1 MMLLAPLLL
10 AILAAPVAALAG
22 RARPAW
28 SAPAGGL
35 MALLAFGSALW
46 GGSLGTPALDLPWA
60 PTWGLRL
67 HLALDGLA
75 LLYTL
80 LATGIGLAVV
90 VYAARYIPLHLA
102 HQHRPAAEVI
112 HFFAALLL
120 FMGAMVGLVMA
131 QDLIL
136 VFVFWDVTA
145 VASYYLIGYDRQHSE
160 ARLSAQMALVVTGV
174 TSIPLLVGALLLEA
188 RYNTFDL
195 PDLARRVE
203 PDGYLAVALGLMALA
218 ALAKSAQVPFH
229 FWLPRAMAAPTPVS
243 AYLHSAAM
251 VAAGVF
257 LLQRLYP
264 LVQRSQ
270 ALLDALLAIGL
281 LSMVV
286 AGVLA
291 LTRDALKQVLAY
303 STIAQYGYVVT
314 LLGLG
319 GPAGVAG
326 ACYYVAAHGLSKS
339 ALFLTAGTL
348 TEATGQDRLS
358 HLGGLGRPLWPL
370 AAASGVAAAALAG
383 LPLTVG
389 FFKDELF
396 FAAALQRG
404 WPFGALAVAGAALTL
419 AYIWR
424 FWSRVFLGPPRA
436 TPGNVPA
443 ALVGPVIV
451 LAAVAL
457 VGGVIAWPLAGLAE
471 AAATVAFAA
480 PTPIPLAYHLDARGE
495 NLLALGTYTGG
506 VLVIVSRP
514 VWVGGARALAGLG
527 ERAGPARWYLSG
539 LARLE
544 ALSSLVRGWEVRDL
558 RGRIATVLV
567 PAGALLALGFLATP
581 NEGAFSIGQLTP
593 ADLPLVIALVLAGA
607 SAVLVV
613 LLPRGH
619 LALALTLST
628 VGYSLAAVYTLFAA
642 PNVALV
648 AVLVET
654 VFTLLLLGALEI
666 LPRDILARQAAEPW
680 GVRAFP
686 RDAAVGVIA
695 GAAAFLVAWAALSQ
709 PTREP
714 SVAAEYLRLT
724 PTVHAGN
731 VVSAILAD
739 FRGLDTLGEISVI
752 AIVFVGVWR
761 LLARSIP

>member
-1 MMLLAPLLL
+1 MTLLMPLLL
-10 AILAAPVAALAG
+10 AMLAAPAAVLAG

-28 SAPAGGL
+28 SAPVGGA
-35 MALLAFGSALW
+35 MALLAFATALW
-46 GGSLGTPALDLPWA
+46 VGSSGTPALDLPWA

-90 VYAARYIPLHLA
+90 VYAARYVPLHLA
-102 HQHRPAAEVI
+102 HQQRPAAEVTR
-112 HFFAALLL
+112 FFAALLL

-131 QDLIL
+131 QDLVL

-145 VASYYLIGYDRQHSE
+145 IASYYLIGYDRQHSE
-160 ARLSAQMALVVTGV
+160 ARLSALMALLVTGV

-188 RYNTFDL
+188 RYHSFAL

-218 ALAKSAQVPFH
+218 ALAKSAQAPFH

-264 LVQRSQ
+264 LLQRSEP
-270 ALLDALLAIGL
+270 LLDALLAIGL
-281 LSMVV
+281 LSMTVG
-286 AGVLA
+286 GVLA
-291 LTRDALKQVLAY
+291 LTRDALKQILAY
-303 STIAQYGYVVT
+303 STVAQYGYVVT

-326 ACYYVAAHGLSKS
+326 ACYYVAAHALSKS
-339 ALFLTAGTL
+339 ALFLTAGTVI
-348 TEATGQDRLS
+348 EATGQDRLS

-370 AAASGVAAAALAG
+370 AAASGVAAAGLAG

-396 FAAALQRG
+396 FTAALERG
-404 WPFGALAVAGAALTL
+404 WPFAALAVAGAALTL

-436 TPGNVPA
+436 KPGRVPA
-443 ALVGPVIV
+443 ALVGPVMV
-451 LAAVAL
+451 LGGLAL
-457 VGGVIAWPLAGLAE
+457 AGGVAAGPLARLAE
-471 AAATVAFAA
+471 AAGAVAFAA
-480 PTPIPLAYHLDARGE
+480 ATPVSVAYHLDARPE
-495 NLLALGTYTGG
+495 NLLALGTYAGG
-506 VLVIVSRP
+506 VLVVASRRA
-514 VWVGGARALAGLG
+514 WVGGARALAGLG

-544 ALSSLVRGWEVRDL
+544 ALSTLVRGWEVRDL

-567 PAGALLALGFLATP
+567 PAGALLALGFVATP
-581 NEGAFSIGQLTP
+581 TEGAFTVGQLAP
-593 ADLPLVIALVLAGA
+593 ADLPLAVALVLAGA
-607 SAVLVV
+607 AAVLVV
-613 LLPRGH
+613 VLPRGH
-619 LALALTLST
+619 LALTLTLST

-680 GVRAFP
+680 GVRAYP
-686 RDAAVGVIA
+686 RDAGVGLIA

-709 PTREP
+709 PAREP

-724 PTVHAGN
+724 PAVHASN

-739 FRGLDTLGEISVI
+739 FRGLDTLGEITVV